1 MARLLTPCLII
12 MNAIL
17 DSFQQAWKLRRAWWF
32 TATSRTKA
40 RFSRTLLGSFWLGI
54 SNTLSTAALAAVYS
68 IVFRVKDFNHYIV
81 FLGLGVVVWNSIS
94 SAIGSAPSLFE
105 HNSNNVKNL
114 NIHPVFYTLEEWG
127 FQLQTGIQAL
137 FFVFL
142 FLTIFQHNLLL
153 NLLSYGLLPLL
164 NLFLFLY
171 WAPVIICILGAKY
184 KDVYQL
190 IPIVLQLVFLLS
202 PILYPKSNLGPI
214 AWIADFNPFYRV
226 LSPVRQA
233 LQDGSISFSSFAVVL
248 LMNMLGIALALRMLT
263 KTKSQLPFLV

>member
-1 MARLLTPCLII
+1 
-12 MNAIL
+12 MNPIL
-17 DSFQQAWKLRRAWWF
+17 ESFRQAWKLRSAWWF

-40 RFSRTLLGSFWLGI
+40 RFARTLLGSFWLGL

-81 FLGLGVVVWNSIS
+81 FLGIGVVVWNSIS
-94 SAIGSAPSLFE
+94 AAIGSAPSLFE
-105 HNSNNVKNL
+105 HNSNNFKNL

-127 FQLQTGIQAL
+127 FQLQTTIQAFL
-137 FFVFL
+137 FVFL
-142 FLTIFQHNLLL
+142 FLSFFQHSLLINLLL
-153 NLLSYGLLPLL
+153 YGLLPML
-164 NLFLFLY
+164 NLFLFIY

-184 KDVYQL
+184 KDIYQL

-233 LQDGSISFSSFAVVL
+233 MQDGSISYSSFFVVL
-248 LMNMLGIALALRMLT
+248 LMNLIGLAVALRMLT
-263 KTKSQLPFLV
+263 KHKAQLPFLV